1 MTERP
6 WLPLYVADYLADTA
20 HLSAAEHGAYLL
32 LIMHYWRVGKLP
44 NDERQLQ
51 RIARMTPREWAN
63 SRDVLAE
70 FFDAEWRH
78 KRIES
83 EILKSDLKANARAEA
98 GSRGGKAKALKNNKA
113 GLANATVLPEQNTKQ
128 KPSKTLPS
136 SSEFTSASSL
146 RSEAEPRA
154 RDLNAVLCEAAG
166 ITDATKTAGLLSLSE
181 PHAWLHQG
189 CDLDLDILPT
199 LRAIAARGKQFR
211 AWTYC
216 SKAVLEA
223 RDNRLSGSIAR
234 VGATT
239 ASAVAARPHRN
250 SKIIEAL
257 GRIAE
262 HGLDSFKD

>member
-1 MTERP
+1 MTKRP
-6 WLPLYVADYLADTA
+6 YMPLYVADYLADTP
-20 HLSAAEHGAYLL
+20 HLRAAEHGAYMLL
-32 LIMHYWRVGKLP
+32 MMHYWRAGRLP

-51 RIARMTPREWAN
+51 RIARMTAREWAN
-63 SRDVLAE
+63 SKDVIAG

-83 EILKSDLKANARAEA
+83 VILDLDLKASARAEA

-128 KPSKTLPS
+128 KPDKTLPAS
-136 SSEFTSASSL
+136 SIVISASSL

-154 RDLNAVLCEAAG
+154 RELNSVLCEAAG

-181 PHAWLHQG
+181 PHAWLAQG

-199 LRAIAARGKQFR
+199 LRTIAARGKPFR
-211 AWTYC
+211 SWSYC

-223 RDNRLSGSIAR
+223 RDRRLAPSPGVAR
-234 VGATT
+234 STRRST
-239 ASAVAARPHRN
+239 AAKQPANMVSVILE
-250 SKIIEAL
+250 K
-257 GRIAE
+257 
-262 HGLDSFKD
+262 LDELEQDVSFE